1 MESGVADILPAVLL
15 TVIGVAFAAMW
26 IVALFDLV
34 QRADGEFPPTAPG
47 SNPRL
52 VWSVIVVL
60 FGGIGGAIYY
70 LKVMK
75 PYPRQRG

>member
-1 MESGVADILPAVLL
+1 VQRGAAEILPAILL
-15 TVIGVAFAAMW
+15 VAIGVAFAAMW
-26 IVALFDLV
+26 IVALIDLV
-34 QRADGEFPPTAPG
+34 QRADGEFPPAAPA

-70 LKVMK
+70 ARVMR
-75 PYPRQRG
+75 PYP